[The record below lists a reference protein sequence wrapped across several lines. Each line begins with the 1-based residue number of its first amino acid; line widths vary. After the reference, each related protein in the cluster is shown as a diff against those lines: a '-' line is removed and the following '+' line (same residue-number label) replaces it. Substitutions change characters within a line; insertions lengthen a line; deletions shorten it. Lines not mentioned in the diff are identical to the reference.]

1 MLQGCSHE
9 GPQRGAMDAPA
20 AGCMASDLAGQR
32 QPQQLRQQ
40 LITAECQD
48 QNQTP
53 PSMTCPDLPH
63 HEAKVQLPAPAL
75 QLPHQ
80 LPASALQLPH
90 QLPVPAITA
99 MQLPHQLPAPA
110 LQLPQAQVQR
120 LQLPEAGV
128 QPPASF
134 LQIPG
139 AALLLICTA
148 ASSRWDAGPY
158 TAQAL
163 RCTCRALRASVD
175 SLIHH
180 LRLDTT
186 LGEVSIEG
194 YASAYGLWLLGYAL
208 LLLIRSA
215 EAAQKLLPGSPEALR
230 AIKTSHRRR
239 RSSNRFLYKGTVRVQ
254 AGLPTRPGLLL

>member
-1 MLQGCSHE
+1 
-9 GPQRGAMDAPA
+9 
-20 AGCMASDLAGQR
+20 
-32 QPQQLRQQ
+32 
-40 LITAECQD
+40 
-48 QNQTP
+48 
-53 PSMTCPDLPH
+53 MTCPVLPH
-63 HEAKVQLPAPAL
+63 HEAKVQLPVPAL

-90 QLPVPAITA
+90 QLPAPAL
-99 MQLPHQLPAPA
+99 QPPHQLPAPA
-110 LQLPQAQVQR
+110 LQLPQSQVQR

-134 LQIPG
+134 LQMPD

-148 ASSRWDAGPY
+148 ASSRWDAGPL

-175 SLIHH
+175 SLIDH
-180 LRLDTT
+180 LRLNTT

-215 EAAQKLLPGSPEALR
+215 EAAQKPRCQVHQKRCGRSRR
-230 AIKTSHRRR
+230 AIGAIDPQID
-239 RSSNRFLYKGTVRVQ
+239 FCIKGLFVLKRGTQPALGSFCDLIPLRIFED
-254 AGLPTRPGLLL
+254 L